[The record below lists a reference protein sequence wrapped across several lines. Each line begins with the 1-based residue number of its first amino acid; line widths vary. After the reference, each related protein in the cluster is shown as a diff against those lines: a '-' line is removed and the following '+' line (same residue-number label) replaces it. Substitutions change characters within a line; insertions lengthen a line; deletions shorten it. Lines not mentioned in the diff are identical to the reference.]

1 MLGPGRLLAS
11 LRAGGLLLS
20 RPDGLFCRRGRGEG
34 LVPGSLGG
42 AYLLAGPDGS
52 QVCLFYEY

>member
-1 MLGPGRLLAS
+1 LLAS

-20 RPDGLFCRRGRGEG
+20 RPDGLFCRRGPGEG